1 MLERPGYT
9 AIDLR
14 PLAGGEGTSA
24 YSVSDTEFVVGESGS
39 TPARWNR
46 EGDPS
51 ALAVLDGYS
60 GGRACDVNKTGV
72 IAGILH
78 DGEQL
83 RPVRWDPAGAV
94 ERLEMPADAVSG
106 AVNRIND
113 RGSMLGGVMEPG
125 YRWHAIRWTP
135 EGHLVELE
143 PLTAGGETQAHDL
156 NELDEVAGTA
166 KDDSGVR
173 TAVRWNRSGE
183 ISRLPSPRRATA
195 CCVNDQGVVAA
206 DGVSWNRDG
215 QATLLAGGQAFRAG
229 QTLRLTNDGAT
240 IGWGATTDGQQ
251 IGVRWDRS
259 GEPTVL
265 PPLPSDTSSTC
276 FDIDDAGV
284 VVGESAGGTTVRP
297 VWWDEDA
304 TPRRL
309 PSPAGLD
316 AIVAQHVTMSGNII
330 IGYGYDPAEAVYRG
344 IAWYRS

>member
-1 MLERPGYT
+1 MLERTGYT

-14 PLAGGEGTSA
+14 PLTGGEGTSA

-46 EGDPS
+46 EGVPS

-60 GGRACDVNKTGV
+60 GGRACGVNKTGV
-72 IAGILH
+72 TAGILH
-78 DGEQL
+78 DGEHL
-83 RPVRWDPAGAV
+83 LPVRWDPAGGV
-94 ERLEMPADAVSG
+94 QRLDLPDGTISG

-113 RGSMLGGVMEPG
+113 RGSMLGGAMEPG
-125 YRWHAIRWTP
+125 YRWRAVRWTP
-135 EGHLVELE
+135 DSRLAELE
-143 PLTAGGETQAHDL
+143 PLTADGETQAHDL

-166 KDDSGVR
+166 KDGSGAR
-173 TAVRWNRSGE
+173 TAVRWSRTGE
-183 ISRLPSPRRATA
+183 VSRLPSPRRATA
-195 CCVNDQGVVAA
+195 HCINDQGVVAA

-215 QATLLAGGQAFRAG
+215 QATLLTGGPVFRTG
-229 QTLRLTNDGAT
+229 QTLKLTNDGAT

-251 IGVRWDRS
+251 IGIRWNWS

-265 PPLPSDTSSTC
+265 PPLPPDTTSTC

-284 VVGESAGGTTVRP
+284 VVGESAGGTKVRP

-304 TPRRL
+304 TPHPL

-316 AIVAQHVTMSGNII
+316 AIVAQHITMTGNVI
-330 IGYGYDPAEAVYRG
+330 IGYGYDPAEATYRG
-344 IAWYRS
+344 IAWYRT